1 MVTEGGDSCEHSITY
16 RVVELLCCMLETN
29 ATLCVNYTNKK
40 KIYQKKG
47 TIFFCAS
54 RNQSSLLEDDIAPVE
69 NA

>member
-40 KIYQKKG
+40 KIYQKKEQYSFVLPG
-47 TIFFCAS
+47 TKVHCLKMI
-54 RNQSSLLEDDIAPVE
+54 
-69 NA
+69 